1 MEQNF
6 INQKLREYKIKE
18 YLGKRL
24 GKISLGQIKVK
35 KIPLGEKIIIET
47 NRPGMVVGSRG
58 ANIRDLTNELKREF
72 KLENPQIEI
81 NEIRNEYL
89 NPNVVAEK
97 ITSSLERFGTNR
109 FKGIGHK
116 VMEEVIRNGGRGVEV
131 FISGKIPGARAKS
144 WRFYAG
150 YLKKCGTPALEG
162 VKTAHRSAN
171 LKTGT
176 IGVKVSIM
184 PPDVELPDKV
194 SPLEERPKEKAG
206 ETKEEA
212 KAEEKKGKKPRKKTE
227 KKEEGEKKK
236 APKKKAAEAAAEAKA
251 ESPEEAP
258 AENKSEEVK
267 NEE

>member
-58 ANIRDLTNELKREF
+58 ANIKDLTNELKREF

-89 NPNVVAEK
+89 DPNVVAEK

-162 VKTAHRSAN
+162 VKTAYRSAA

-176 IGVKVSIM
+176 VGVKVSIM
-184 PPDVELPDKV
+184 PPDVELPDKI
-194 SPLEERPKEKAG
+194 SPVEEKIEEKTSEVKE
-206 ETKEEA
+206 ETKT
-212 KAEEKKGKKPRKKTE
+212 EEKKEKKPRKKAE
-227 KKEEGEKKK
+227 KKEGGEKKK
-236 APKKKAAEAAAEAKA
+236 APKKKTTEVKIENNEAEVKET
-251 ESPEEAP
+251 P
-258 AENKSEEVK
+258 AETKAEEVK

>member
-58 ANIRDLTNELKREF
+58 ANIKDLTNELKREF

-89 NPNVVAEK
+89 DPNVVAEK

-162 VKTAHRSAN
+162 VKTAYRSAA

-176 IGVKVSIM
+176 VGVKVSIM
-184 PPDVELPDKV
+184 PPDVELPDKI
-194 SPLEERPKEKAG
+194 SPVEEKIEEKTAEVKEA
-206 ETKEEA
+206 
-212 KAEEKKGKKPRKKTE
+212 AEEKKEKKPRKKAE
-227 KKEEGEKKK
+227 KKEGGEKKK
-236 APKKKAAEAAAEAKA
+236 APKKKTAEVKTEDV
-251 ESPEEAP
+251 P
-258 AENKSEEVK
+258 AETKSEEVK